1 MPDQSRQP
9 TPSRPNQNRGPTPS
23 SPGAAPFTLR
33 SVNLSDVGR
42 ARDHQEDASGIFKP
56 SDPALLARRGEL
68 FIVADGMGGHNAGEV
83 ASQMA
88 LSELQRVY
96 FSDASPD
103 PQAALAQSLQA
114 ANQAIYQLS
123 RADARQM
130 GMGTTVAMAV
140 VRNQEIFIS
149 NVGDSRVYLIRSGQ
163 ISQVTRDHSWVEEQV
178 RAGVLTPEQAH
189 SHPQRNIITR
199 ALGTGPSV
207 EPEFYTGAMQL
218 GDILVL
224 CSDGLTGHVA
234 DAEILL
240 LAGENPPRV
249 AAQRLI
255 ELANE
260 RGGSDNITALVVRAE
275 PPGASVPGAAPVPGK
290 GPVNRP
296 SRPPYGLVGAL
307 VGVLAGVAL
316 IAYLLLKPGG
326 TQGKITPMPTLTG
339 TTSVVT
345 SAAATISPTMLPSAT
360 GLNVAA
366 TVTTVASVE
375 ATPSPGVGT
384 ATLIP
389 TPTITPTAVPFT
401 PTKRPP
407 AFTPTP
413 TNTSP
418 PESTDTPTTTPP
430 RDPTN
435 TPVPPTNTPVP
446 PTATPRPPT
455 ATPRPPTNTPVP
467 PTATPRPPTDT
478 PEPPTDTPAPSVTPR

>member
-199 ALGTGPSV
+199 ALGTGPTV

-290 GPVNRP
+290 G
-296 SRPPYGLVGAL
+296 
-307 VGVLAGVAL
+307 
-316 IAYLLLKPGG
+316 
-326 TQGKITPMPTLTG
+326 
-339 TTSVVT
+339 
-345 SAAATISPTMLPSAT
+345 
-360 GLNVAA
+360 
-366 TVTTVASVE
+366 
-375 ATPSPGVGT
+375 
-384 ATLIP
+384 
-389 TPTITPTAVPFT
+389 
-401 PTKRPP
+401 
-407 AFTPTP
+407 
-413 TNTSP
+413 
-418 PESTDTPTTTPP
+418 
-430 RDPTN
+430 
-435 TPVPPTNTPVP
+435 
-446 PTATPRPPT
+446 
-455 ATPRPPTNTPVP
+455 
-467 PTATPRPPTDT
+467 
-478 PEPPTDTPAPSVTPR
+478 